1 MDLVNFLSFIY
12 MDNICILLSC
22 FINIL
27 VRCRISSTKLFSI
40 KTWKRLFTFFYSLV
54 ITVTTD
60 QNLVFLFCNNLLT
73 STTFENDCIFDD
85 LIIILHVDFIL
96 TILFETMIFFSFHSE
111 VFYVSRIF
119 FLFLHISILFLI
131 HLDSTVILHI

>member
-1 MDLVNFLSFIY
+1 

-96 TILFETMIFFSFHSE
+96 TILFETMIFFPFIQRSFMFLE
-111 VFYVSRIF
+111 FFFYFFILVFYSLYIW
-119 FLFLHISILFLI
+119 
-131 HLDSTVILHI
+131 TQQ